1 MPVALILDLVEIY
14 VSTHFS
20 KTIQDE
26 NKRKIADAVWRKMQ
40 TSTAGE
46 VSTRSRASGHG
57 MPPKPESRSGTP
69 RAAPRTPRTTTP
81 KAGKGSFFFEGLNK
95 INGSEDEDDES
106 VGQGS
111 SRSFSTASMSLDNI
125 LTKIENCKAT
135 LMDDDISVDQQ
146 VAAAELIEKLSKAA
160 LAVRSLEDMDV

>member
-1 MPVALILDLVEIY
+1 MLKSELAEKVEESQAQMHLMQQAKSN
-14 VSTHFS
+14 VPD
-20 KTIQDE
+20 TIVL
-26 NKRKIADAVWRKMQ
+26 A
-40 TSTAGE
+40 
-46 VSTRSRASGHG
+46 
-57 MPPKPESRSGTP
+57 
-69 RAAPRTPRTTTP
+69 
-81 KAGKGSFFFEGLNK
+81 
-95 INGSEDEDDES
+95 SEDEDDNS

-160 LAVRSLEDMDV
+160 LAVKNLEDMDV